1 MNWGYLKLTPCA
13 WAKQLGTFVCMML
26 GAERRSCAQYKHRK
40 HDHLIFYD
48 SWVARDLAGI
58 PFANTRPFVLHQYSL
73 ARLQQGLPFP
83 VSCCWNGM
91 AILNGAFFQQGYQF
105 RSADEISSRRT

>member
-1 MNWGYLKLTPCA
+1 MSLCQRVKVVLQALCLLGPLTPVLDSLLRHICCTMQR
-13 WAKQLGTFVCMML
+13 KP
-26 GAERRSCAQYKHRK
+26 RK

-48 SWVARDLAGI
+48 SWVSRDLAGI
-58 PFANTRPFVLHQYSL
+58 PFANSRPFVLHQYSL

-91 AILNGAFFQQGYQF
+91 AVLNGSFFQQGYQF
-105 RSADEISSRRT
+105 R